1 MENSEQLVKMEM
13 LEDKRPYEIEEIK
26 NYAQLLEKQYEHAI
40 KGEIEWIGCNDLEDE
55 KKDKDDDGDSQLY
68 ALLAKRK
75 GDEYKIMYY
84 SYDKH
89 PLMQIDYTIRSHNK
103 YVTKPVE
110 SRISQI
116 KEKLMKDVLDHME
129 EFQI

>member
-84 SYDKH
+84 SYSTH
-89 PLMQIDYTIRSHNK
+89 S
-103 YVTKPVE
+103 
-110 SRISQI
+110 
-116 KEKLMKDVLDHME
+116 
-129 EFQI
+129 

>member
-1 MENSEQLVKMEM
+1 MENSEQLVKMEL
-13 LEDKRPYEIEEIK
+13 LENKRSYEIEEIK
-26 NYAQLLEKQYEHAI
+26 NYAMLLEKQYEHAI

-68 ALLAKRK
+68 ALLAKRN
-75 GDEYKIMYY
+75 GDEYKTMYY

-116 KEKLMKDVLDHME
+116 KEKLRKDVLDHME